1 MDSAK
6 VFFTISYLKK
16 SALEWFKNGI
26 MEQNLLRALT
36 WQASWTDFMTELQTH
51 FGPTNPVRNVEIE
64 LSQLTMSSNSHLSKY
79 LVRFNTLA
87 S

>member
-1 MDSAK
+1 MK
-6 VFFTISYLKK
+6 VFFAISYLKK

-51 FGPTNPVRNVEIE
+51 FRPMNPVRNVEIK
-64 LSQLTMSSNSHLSKY
+64 LSQFTMSSDSCLSKY